1 MYLRVH
7 LSVVPGGP
15 VRPMVWVSMMP
26 SSASNSFVLAKYSPK
41 WGAPTCSIMP
51 TLVGGNTNQPATMIG
66 EKGAAMMLEDAETSG
81 G

>member
-1 MYLRVH
+1 
-7 LSVVPGGP
+7 
-15 VRPMVWVSMMP
+15 MP
-26 SSASNSFVLAKYSPK
+26 S
-41 WGAPTCSIMP
+41 APSMSTTMP